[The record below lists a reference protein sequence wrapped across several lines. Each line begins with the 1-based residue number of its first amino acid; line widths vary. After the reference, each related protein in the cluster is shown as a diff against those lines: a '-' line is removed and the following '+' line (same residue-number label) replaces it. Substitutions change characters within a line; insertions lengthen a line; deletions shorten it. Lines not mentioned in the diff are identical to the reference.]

1 MDHFADSNNM
11 NLFAWPPFPASGSG
25 SLFLLVWS
33 PGGGY
38 IGVFCKRFSACG
50 FPLSTGSWLGSSRAR
65 CFSCMHVFRDIAP
78 SPEADWL
85 LLVSPFCRFRRMKK
99 LHFLEVPSCVY
110 SGVASIAVHFLVFY
124 EYIFIFLGTFF
135 ARMRKTRFDP
145 PF

>member
-1 MDHFADSNNM
+1 M
-11 NLFAWPPFPASGSG
+11 
-25 SLFLLVWS
+25 WS

-50 FPLSTGSWLGSSRAR
+50 FPLSPGSWLGSSRAR

-78 SPEADWL
+78 SPEANWL

-124 EYIFIFLGTFF
+124 EYIFIFLGTFLRECAKRASIRHF
-135 ARMRKTRFDP
+135 KNFEQTLQHVDVDVFSQ
-145 PF
+145 FNLFW